1 MTASSNWWKAAVERW
16 LLALPLGL
24 LAACGSSPAPD
35 TGVTPLPRPKPV
47 PSAAAA
53 PSASAA
59 AATGLTPLP
68 TTQQVVTAVPLGRPD
83 PFAPPPVAVATR
95 GPVQLALPA
104 GFRFSGVIVTGG
116 QAQAL
121 VQLGANS
128 GSLRVGDRG
137 GRSTDLLPAGWSV
150 ARIDVQRGV
159 LTLRQGKR
167 NLAVEL

>member
-1 MTASSNWWKAAVERW
+1 M
-16 LLALPLGL
+16 LPLGL
-24 LAACGSSPAPD
+24 LVACGGSPPAE
-35 TGVTPLPRPKPV
+35 TGVTPTPLPKPMPV
-47 PSAAAA
+47 PPEAASPSAAQ
-53 PSASAA
+53 

-68 TTQQVVTAVPLGRPD
+68 TAQQVVTAVPMGRPD
-83 PFAPPPVAVATR
+83 PFAPPPVVAPTR
-95 GPVQLALPA
+95 GPAPMDLPA
-104 GFRFSGVIVTGG
+104 GFRFSGVIVSGG

-121 VQLGANS
+121 VQLGSLS

>member
-1 MTASSNWWKAAVERW
+1 MV
-16 LLALPLGL
+16 LPLGL
-24 LAACGSSPAPD
+24 LAACGGSSAPD
-35 TGVTPLPRPKPV
+35 TGVTPLPRPRPV
-47 PSAAAA
+47 PPPTAAA
-53 PSASAA
+53 PSPA

-68 TTQQVVTAVPLGRPD
+68 TAQQVVTAVPLGRPD
-83 PFAPPPVAVATR
+83 PFAPPPVAAATR

-116 QAQAL
+116 EAQAL
-121 VQLGANS
+121 VQLGSLS

>member
-1 MTASSNWWKAAVERW
+1 MV
-16 LLALPLGL
+16 LPLGL
-24 LAACGSSPAPD
+24 LVACGGSPPAD
-35 TGVTPLPRPKPV
+35 TGVTPLPRPRPV
-47 PSAAAA
+47 PPAAA
-53 PSASAA
+53 PAPSTT

-68 TTQQVVTAVPLGRPD
+68 TTQQVVTAVPIGRPD
-83 PFAPPPVAVATR
+83 PFAPPPVVAATK
-95 GPVQLALPA
+95 GPVQLNLPA

-116 QAQAL
+116 EAQAL
-121 VQLGANS
+121 VQLGSLS

-137 GRSTDLLPAGWSV
+137 GRSTDLLPSGWSV